1 MKSAD
6 PEQVAALRAAVAR
19 MSRTVFQRGLVSGT
33 GGNVSVR
40 LPGTDQALITRTGAS
55 LGEVE
60 PEEILQV
67 DEAGQVVGGGPDQRP
82 SMETPIHLQGYRLR
96 PDVSAIIHLHPPY
109 TVALSLRGEP
119 LPLVTVSA
127 RLLLGHV
134 PCIPVAYPK
143 TRYFHRLM
151 EETLDRFPRVGVI
164 LMQAHGLTAYADDL
178 TAAFHLADLV
188 EATAQQAYLAQAAGL
203 RFRLPEP
210 EELPELESSP

>member
-1 MKSAD
+1 MASSDLARV
-6 PEQVAALRAAVAR
+6 EALRAEVAK
-19 MSRTVFQRGLVSGT
+19 MSHTVFQRGLVSGT

-40 LPGTDQALITRTGAS
+40 LPGTAQALITRTGAS
-55 LGEVE
+55 LGDLE
-60 PEEILQV
+60 PDDVLHV
-67 DEAGQVVGGGPDQRP
+67 DETGRVLGSQPDQRP
-82 SMETPIHLQGYRLR
+82 SMETPIHLQGYQLR
-96 PDVSAIIHLHPPY
+96 PDVNAIIHLHPPY

-164 LMQAHGLTAYADDL
+164 LMQAHGLTAYADNL
-178 TAAFHLADLV
+178 TTAFHLADLV
-188 EATAQQAYLAQAAGL
+188 EATAQQAYLAQATGL
-203 RFRLPEP
+203 KFRLPEP
-210 EELPELESSP
+210 EQLPEA

>member
-1 MKSAD
+1 MEASDLARV
-6 PEQVAALRAAVAR
+6 EALRAEVAT
-19 MSRTVFQRGLVSGT
+19 MSHTVFQRGLVSGT

-40 LPGTDQALITRTGAS
+40 LPGTTQALITRTGAS
-55 LGEVE
+55 LGDLGPDDV
-60 PEEILQV
+60 LQV
-67 DEAGQVVGGGPDQRP
+67 DETGRLLGGRPDQRP
-82 SMETPIHLQGYRLR
+82 SMETPIHLQGYQLR
-96 PDVSAIIHLHPPY
+96 PDVNAIIHLHPPY

-143 TRYFHRLM
+143 TRYFHRIM

-164 LMQAHGLTAYADDL
+164 LMQAHGLTAYADNL

-188 EATAQQAYLAQAAGL
+188 EATAQQAYLAQATGL
-203 RFRLPEP
+203 QFRLPEP
-210 EELPELESSP
+210 EELPES